1 MQMKKNK
8 WCLSFLLS
16 MLVSVNAWA
25 LAVPSLVLIDFTVIQ
40 SGNKIDIKWKTS
52 IETGG
57 PYFTIEKSKNGKEYT
72 KIIDLPETQ
81 DGTVYSDYFETDYQP
96 YTGVSY
102 YRIKQT
108 DETGNFRYSQTI
120 VLKMEGDKTPLVS
133 AINLSLENETLIVL
147 RDANGN
153 DFYSKAIITSENNK
167 LYTTSLSSVPAGE
180 YRIVGSSNEEIQS
193 NTLIVK

>member
-1 MQMKKNK
+1 M
-8 WCLSFLLS
+8 
-16 MLVSVNAWA
+16 
-25 LAVPSLVLIDFTVIQ
+25 
-40 SGNKIDIKWKTS
+40 
-52 IETGG
+52 
-57 PYFTIEKSKNGKEYT
+57 
-72 KIIDLPETQ
+72 PETQ

>member
-1 MQMKKNK
+1 MKKNK

-16 MLVSVNAWA
+16 MHVSVNAWA